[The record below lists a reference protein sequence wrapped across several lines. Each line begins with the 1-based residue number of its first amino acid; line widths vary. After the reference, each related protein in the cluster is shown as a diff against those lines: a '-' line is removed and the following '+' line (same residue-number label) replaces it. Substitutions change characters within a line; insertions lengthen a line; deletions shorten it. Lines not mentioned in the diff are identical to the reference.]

1 MGLPILIAGVS
12 VAAASI
18 YSVVTKQKQ
27 MSQKRSESDLPHHAV
42 QVSLPDWAR
51 KELPI
56 HYAKTYTTDEEM
68 MALAVHL
75 SSENVKQDTGG
86 PFGSAIFERITT
98 NTSTDGTDSS
108 TLKLVSIGVNRVV
121 TLGNSTLHGETVAI
135 QLAQS
140 KLRSFTMQLAPE
152 ICIECNDNDGSNES
166 KSDPTDTPICKEMRQ
181 FELFTSCEPCAMCL
195 GATLWSGV
203 SRIVCGATKKDAE
216 AIGFDEGPVF
226 DESYEHLKRAGID
239 VKRSVLQAEA
249 AKVLQEYG
257 RKGLIYN

>member
-1 MGLPILIAGVS
+1 MGLPILIAGAS

-18 YSVVTKQKQ
+18 YSIMTKQKK
-27 MSQKRSESDLPHHAV
+27 MSQKSDLPHHAV

-51 KELPI
+51 EELPI

-86 PFGSAIFERITT
+86 PFGCAIFERITT
-98 NTSTDGTDSS
+98 NTSTNGTGSS

-140 KLRSFTMQLAPE
+140 KLQSFTMQLAPE
-152 ICIECNDNDGSNES
+152 VCECNENNESNES
-166 KSDPTDTPICKEMRQ
+166 KSDSTDTLICKEVRQ

-226 DESYEHLKRAGID
+226 DESYEHLKKAGID

-249 AKVLQEYG
+249 AKVLQDYG